1 MQRISIKKSLVL
13 ALFEIIE
20 KTKRSASRIT
30 QQDVGYFRLMIDLAS
45 LGTPENKKRFKH
57 SPLNKM

>member
-20 KTKRSASRIT
+20 KTKRSASRNT
-30 QQDVGYFRLMIDLAS
+30 QQDVGYLRLIIDLAS
-45 LGTPENKKRFKH
+45 LESRENKKRFKL